1 MKKGLVPKM
10 DFVQSSSYNNLIK
23 ALEDSYRASGK
34 QLLFSKKANQDNLI
48 QVSFQFD
55 TSSRNNEFIA
65 ERLHRELYGED
76 TSTLDNLIEAS
87 NESLEE
93 SSEYREYSRIAM
105 EEGYDR
111 LASLFNGIANI
122 KLNHNTDFNILI
134 RDIRNNQL
142 LCKPSEVLWICLGCG
157 NILSGL
163 CAPEICPVC
172 GYPQGYYELL
182 SYL

>member
-1 MKKGLVPKM
+1 M
-10 DFVQSSSYNNLIK
+10 DFVQSNTYNNLIK
-23 ALEDSYRASGK
+23 ALEDSYRSSGK
-34 QLLFSKKANQDNLI
+34 QLLFSKRAYQDDLI
-48 QVSFQFD
+48 QVSLLFD
-55 TSSRNNEFIA
+55 TTSRNNEFIA
-65 ERLHRELYGED
+65 ERLRRELYGEN
-76 TSTLDNLIEAS
+76 TSTLDNLADAS

-122 KLNHNTDFNILI
+122 KLNHNGNFSTLVS
-134 RDIRNNQL
+134 DIRSNQL
-142 LCKPSEVLWICLGCG
+142 LCKPTEALWICLGCG
-157 NILSGL
+157 NILSGV
-163 CAPEICPVC
+163 CAPEICPIC